1 MSGDEENNLPTTTQ
15 EIPLAAQPT
24 EDALM
29 QQLSGGKY
37 KKYTRFIMAAL
48 GCLPWVGSV
57 ISAAADV
64 KAGHDQ
70 DKQNELQ
77 RLWLEEHKEKIQE
90 LGATLHEIITRL
102 DGFGDEIQQRIQSN
116 EYLAL
121 VRRTF
126 SSWDRADTIEKRQM
140 LRRLITNAGAINLCP
155 DDLIRLF
162 ANWIDQYHEAH
173 FLVIKHIYKNPDCT
187 RGEIWDAM
195 HPSRPRE
202 DSAEADLFRYLI
214 RDLSTGG
221 VIRQSRETNQSGE
234 FLKKRTGRVRGS
246 TPSGVMESAFEDT
259 KSYELTELGSQFV
272 HYVTEDVAVQIGA
285 AAQESPDP
293 SS

>member
-1 MSGDEENNLPTTTQ
+1 MSPEEARNLPDNTSN
-15 EIPLAAQPT
+15 AQLVESST
-24 EDALM
+24 EDSFISLLAG
-29 QQLSGGKY
+29 SKH
-37 KKYTRFIMAAL
+37 KKYARMVMAAL

-64 KAGHDQ
+64 KAGNDQ

-77 RLWLEEHKEKIQE
+77 RLWLQEHKDKIYE
-90 LGATLHEIITRL
+90 LGKTFQDIVMRL
-102 DGFGDEIQQRIQSN
+102 DSFGDEIQNRIESE

-126 SSWDRADTIEKRQM
+126 SSWDKADTLEKRQM
-140 LRRLITNAGAINLCP
+140 LKRLITNAGAIKLCQ

-162 ANWIDQYHEAH
+162 ANWVDQYHEAH
-173 FLVIKHIYKNPDCT
+173 FLVIKQIYNNPNT
-187 RGEIWDAM
+187 SRGQIWDAM

-221 VIRQSRETNQSGE
+221 VIRQTREKNEYGE
-234 FLKKRTGRVRGS
+234 FIKKSAGKTHGS
-246 TPSGVMESAFEDT
+246 RPSGVMESAFEDEKT
-259 KSYELTELGSQFV
+259 YELTELGSWFV
-272 HYVTEDVAVQIGA
+272 HYVMDDVAVQIGVGTG
-285 AAQESPDP
+285 EGT
-293 SS
+293 